1 MEKSMRERG
10 GSASEAMPRKKRT
23 GFALWLHQMWKYK
36 YLTFMLLP
44 TALVILVHSYLPM
57 FGVFIA
63 FKNINY
69 IDGIFGSPWVG
80 TSNFDFLFS
89 SGSLIRITR
98 NTILYS
104 LAFMAVNLV
113 LSVGIAVA
121 INELRRKFLA
131 KSYQTFIIMPNFL
144 SMVVVSYLVYAF
156 LHPDFGFMNM
166 TVLKWFGIDPVYWY
180 TEKAY
185 WPYILIL
192 VNAWKG
198 VGIGAVIYIAAIAGI
213 DPEYYE
219 AAIIDGASK
228 WKQMIHI
235 TLPSIQPIIII
246 MTILSMGSIF
256 SADFGLFYQVP
267 QDSGALYPVTD
278 VVDTYVYRSLMKMND
293 IGMSSA
299 AALVQAVVGFIMVIA
314 TNAAVRKINR
324 EQALF

>member
-1 MEKSMRERG
+1 MHR
-10 GSASEAMPRKKRT
+10 
-23 GFALWLHQMWKYK
+23 LWKYR
-36 YLTFMLLP
+36 YLTLMLLP
-44 TALVILVHSYLPM
+44 TTIVIILHSYLPM

-69 IDGIFGSPWVG
+69 IDGIWRSPWVG
-80 TSNFDFLFS
+80 LDNFDFLFS
-89 SGSLIRITR
+89 SGSLVRITR

-104 LAFMAVNLV
+104 LVFMVVNLV
-113 LSVGIAVA
+113 ASVAFAVGV
-121 INELRRKFLA
+121 NELRKRWLA
-131 KSYQTFIIMPNFL
+131 RGYQSLIILPHFL

-156 LHPDFGFMNM
+156 LHPEHGFVNA
-166 TVLKWFGIDPVYWY
+166 TVLRWLGEDAIYWY
-180 TEKAY
+180 TEKGY
-185 WPYILIL
+185 WPYILVL

-219 AAIIDGASK
+219 AAVIDGASK
-228 WKQMIHI
+228 WKQTIHI
-235 TLPSIQPIIII
+235 TLPSIQAIIII

-256 SADFGLFYQVP
+256 NADFGLFYQVP

-299 AALVQAVVGFIMVIA
+299 AALVQSVVGFIMVIL
-314 TNAAVRKINR
+314 TNWTVRRINP

>member
-1 MEKSMRERG
+1 MTEPRRLSGSVKKKSAWSM
-10 GSASEAMPRKKRT
+10 
-23 GFALWLHQMWKYK
+23 WLHQMWKYK
-36 YLTFMLLP
+36 YLTLMLLP
-44 TALVILVHSYLPM
+44 TTIIILLHSYLPM

-63 FKNINY
+63 FKNVNY
-69 IDGIFGSPWVG
+69 IDGIFGSPWAG
-80 TSNFDFLFS
+80 FRNFEFLFS
-89 SGSLIRITR
+89 SGSLLRITR

-104 LAFMAVNLV
+104 FAFMIVNLV
-113 LSVGIAVA
+113 ISVGIAVA
-121 INELRRKFLA
+121 INELRKKWLT
-131 KSYQTFIIMPNFL
+131 KTYQTFIIMPNFL

-166 TVLKWFGIDPVYWY
+166 TFLKWFGMDPVYWY
-180 TEKAY
+180 TEKGV
-185 WPYILIL
+185 WPYILIF

-228 WKQMIHI
+228 WKQIIHI

-278 VVDTYVYRSLMKMND
+278 VVDTYVYRALMRMND

-299 AALVQAVVGFIMVIA
+299 AALVQAVVGFVMVIL
-314 TNAAVRKINR
+314 TNWTVRKINK